1 MFFTNA
7 GMFTRIVIIAAV
19 TYLVGDL
26 LTVMGE
32 IQRTQAVSLELTEEV
47 EAMREENDR
56 MSHALQ
62 YKDDPAMLEQEARK
76 RGYIKVGETIFI
88 DIVG

>member
-1 MFFTNA
+1 MSFTNA
-7 GMFTRIVIIAAV
+7 GMFTRIVIIATV

-32 IQRTQAVSLELTEEV
+32 IQRTQSVSQELLAEV
-47 EAMREENDR
+47 EALREENET
-56 MSHALQ
+56 MSHALE

-88 DIVG
+88 DIMG